1 MTTLELT
8 PELVQSLRESTR
20 EILETM
26 VFVTPLAIEE
36 QQVTGSTFA
45 DEVVG
50 LLSFT
55 GTRCGMLCIRT
66 TEAVARTIA
75 AKMLM
80 MEPGELSDFID
91 AVDGFGEVVNM
102 VTGSF
107 KNTWLA
113 LGNRM
118 DLSVPTVIHKGYV
131 SLGSSSS
138 TTQRTWL
145 RVQLPYGELSVGVVF
160 EAQ

>member
-26 VFVTPLAIEE
+26 VFLPPLAIED
-36 QQVTGSTFA
+36 QQVTGSTFS

-55 GTRCGMLCIRT
+55 GSRCGMLCIRT
-66 TEAVARTIA
+66 SEHVARTIA

-80 MEPGELSDFID
+80 MEPSELTDFVE

-107 KNTWLA
+107 KNSWLA
-113 LGNRM
+113 LGNTM
-118 DLSVPTVIHKGYV
+118 DLSVPTVIHRGYV
-131 SLGSSSS
+131 SLGSSASS
-138 TTQRTWL
+138 TERTWL
-145 RVQLPYGELSVGVVF
+145 RVQLPCGELSVGVVF
-160 EAQ
+160 EGQ